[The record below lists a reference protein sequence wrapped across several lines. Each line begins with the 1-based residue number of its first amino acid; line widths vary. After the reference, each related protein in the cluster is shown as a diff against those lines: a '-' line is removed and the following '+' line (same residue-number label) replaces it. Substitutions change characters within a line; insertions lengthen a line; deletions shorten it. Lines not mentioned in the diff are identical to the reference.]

1 MPLLFKRK
9 TILIYACLI
18 PALLNLKN
26 AQGQKK
32 VSLSN
37 KNIVLEWQ
45 NKEHGYELTKLSAYA
60 GKQLK
65 QFGKPSG
72 QYTILFSKNLP
83 DTTIDISNKKW
94 LSFPE
99 KEYIFIERS
108 WKEALRPVPMNTAG
122 TPIHFFP
129 ERLVQSSS
137 SRLVFLQ
144 ETKQATVQTSWSLD
158 SLYANDI
165 IVQIKIVAKE
175 AGFFSIQTP
184 SLATVSENEIAWATV
199 PGYVNG
205 AKLEHNLVLSYGYG
219 HGLPDRPVLYRER
232 TAATLAS
239 IITAKNGL
247 TLCVTPQPGIARDP
261 WEYNRNTHR
270 DWQLGLSLMNRQ
282 AALTPT
288 CYHPV
293 LGEKNS
299 YLEKGEARIFTFRY
313 TLQNANWYE
322 VMKHVVNVSYQFKEQ
337 LLLKKSK
344 LSLTNRILNMEQYLQ
359 NDSTSKWRVMEFKG
373 RKIGAQFYGGR
384 VIGANKDAYKNAD
397 YGAMWMMA
405 YITDDTVFKNTRLP
419 YARNFKLAQQQ
430 TEDGFFKGAAL
441 GQYYLEN
448 SKRFV
453 EEWGEYVEPI
463 ALTYYTLIDMGN
475 ILLFSPQDEE
485 LKQRFAMG
493 AERLLQWQYPDGHWE
508 VAYDRHTHTPL
519 FTNVK
524 DLRPTFY
531 GLLVAYKIL
540 GDSAYLKAACKGAD
554 WFIKNAVENGYFLG
568 VCGDAR
574 FVPDFA
580 TGQSAQAL
588 LDLFEVTQNQQYR
601 KAAIEVAR
609 LYTTSIYTHPTPDT
623 SVKIVNGVTRQSW
636 EITQAGLSFEHGG
649 ILGSA
654 NGEGPILLASHAGM
668 FLRMSQITNDTF
680 FANMARAAAW
690 GRDAFVDSAT
700 SVATYY
706 WRAMNRS
713 PSSFPHHAW
722 WQIGWITDYLISEIA
737 LRSNSK
743 IIFPR
748 GFLTPKV
755 GPHESYGFAPGT
767 IYDKQAYLYLPPKF
781 ITIDNPH
788 IDYLCAINKQEKQL
802 YVFLLNNSVWTQ
814 HFRLKFNADEFIGKN
829 KKLKHIQFIEPKG
842 NMQKEIPFQNIE
854 ENLSEYGLLT
864 LRINYE

>member
-1 MPLLFKRK
+1 MQLQFKKKIVFIAACSLSVLFNFQY
-9 TILIYACLI
+9 IHA
-18 PALLNLKN
+18 
-26 AQGQKK
+26 QKK
-32 VSLSN
+32 ISLNN
-37 KNIVLEWQ
+37 KNIVLQWQ
-45 NKEHGYELTKLSAYA
+45 NNGQGYQLIEVSAYA
-60 GKQLK
+60 GKKLK
-65 QFGKPSG
+65 QFGNPFG
-72 QYTILFSKNLP
+72 QYTLLFSKNLP
-83 DTTIDISNKKW
+83 DTAIDAANKKW

-122 TPIHFFP
+122 TAIQFFP
-129 ERLVQSSS
+129 QTLSQSTPSQ
-137 SRLVFLQ
+137 LTFLH
-144 ETKQATVQTSWSLD
+144 ETKQATIHASWSLD
-158 SLYANDI
+158 SLNANDI

-175 AGFFSIQTP
+175 SGFFSIQTP
-184 SLATVSENEIAWATV
+184 SLAIVSEKDIAWATV

-205 AKLEHNLVLSYGYG
+205 AKLEHNLILSYGYG
-219 HGLPDRPVLYRER
+219 HGLPTEPLLFRER

-239 IITAKNGL
+239 IITVKNGL
-247 TLCVTPQPGIARDP
+247 TLCVTPQPGTARDP
-261 WEYNRNTHR
+261 WEDNKNTHR

-299 YLEKGEARIFTFRY
+299 YLNKGEECIFNFRY
-313 TLQNANWYE
+313 TLQDANWYE
-322 VMKHVVNVSYQFKEQ
+322 VMKHVVNTFYQFKEQ
-337 LLLKKSK
+337 LPIKSSK
-344 LSLTNRILNMEQYLQ
+344 LSLTNRILNMKQYLQ
-359 NDSTSKWRVMEFKG
+359 DDSTSKWRVMEFNG
-373 RKIGAQFYGGR
+373 RKIGAQAYGGR
-384 VIGANKDAYKNAD
+384 VIGADKDAYKNAD

-405 YITDDTVFKNTRLP
+405 YISDDTVFKNTRLP

-430 TEDGFFKGAAL
+430 TEEGFFKGAAL
-441 GQYYLEN
+441 GQYYLEK

-475 ILLFSPQDEE
+475 ILLFSPHDEE
-485 LKQRFAMG
+485 LKQRFRMG
-493 AERLLQWQYPDGHWE
+493 AERLLRWQYPDGHWE
-508 VAYDRHTHTPL
+508 VAYDRHTHLPL

-554 WFIKNAVENGYFLG
+554 WFIKNAVEKGYFLG

-588 LDLFEVTQNQQYR
+588 LDLFEITKNQLYS
-601 KAAIEVAR
+601 KAALEVAR
-609 LYTTSIYTHPTPDT
+609 LYTTSIYTHPIPDN
-623 SVKIVNGVTRQSW
+623 SIKKVNGINRQAW

-649 ILGSA
+649 TLGSA

-668 FLRMSQITNDTF
+668 FLRISQITNDTF
-680 FANMARAAAW
+680 FADMARAAAW

-706 WRAMNRS
+706 WRGMNKG
-713 PSSFPHHAW
+713 PSAFPHHAW

-737 LRSNSK
+737 LRSNNK
-743 IIFPR
+743 IVFPR

-767 IYDKQAYLYLPPKF
+767 VYDKSAYLYLPQNL

-788 IDYLCAINKQEKQL
+788 IDYLCAVNRQEQQL
-802 YVFLLNNSVWTQ
+802 YVFLLNNSVSAQ
-814 HFRLKFNADEFIGKN
+814 HFKLKFNADELNTEN
-829 KKLKHIQFIEPKG
+829 KKLKQIQFIDKNG
-842 NMQKEIPFQNIE
+842 NKQKEIPFQNLE
-854 ENLSEYGLLT
+854 EKLSEYGLLT
-864 LRINYE
+864 LKINYE